1 MAEDFIEID
10 SKSIDNQ
17 IKNLEKKIEEK
28 TLIKPKDADGKK
40 EKKSKGIIKPKDV
53 DEKEEKKKPEKKEPE
68 KK

>member
-1 MAEDFIEID
+1 VAEDFIEID

-40 EKKSKGIIKPKDV
+40 EKKSKGIVKPKDTS
-53 DEKEEKKKPEKKEPE
+53 DEHEDKKK
-68 KK
+68 